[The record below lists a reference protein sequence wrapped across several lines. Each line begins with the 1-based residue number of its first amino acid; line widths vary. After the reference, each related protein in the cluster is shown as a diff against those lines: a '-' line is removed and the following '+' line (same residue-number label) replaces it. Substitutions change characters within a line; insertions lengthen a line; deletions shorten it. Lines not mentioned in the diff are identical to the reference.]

1 MRALFSRFTLEDLIM
16 IERAMGMHRRSF
28 VKRCVAGAAAACC
41 AGVRPEAT
49 RGAAG
54 GTASRGAQ
62 RLSLERLKQFEALG
76 YGMFISYDIQA
87 FYRGTIH
94 GTISAEKR
102 RIPASIYAPDKL
114 DVGQWIAVARDAG
127 MKYAVLTAKRHPG
140 FCLWPSKCTDYTVAK
155 SGNKTDV
162 VEKYVRACEKCGV
175 QPGLYYPSVDF
186 HHLGGRRAEDDWKY
200 VTSIHQTFMTD
211 QITELLSGYG
221 PIAEVWID
229 IPHVLG
235 RGYRTFLYEHMAKL
249 QPRAVILM
257 NGGFHDGTKISVNA
271 VWPTDLVSLE
281 RTLPAKSGY
290 SRWKTVEGR
299 EYYLP
304 GEFCDSIKPSWWWV
318 EGEKPREDRKVLE
331 QFQACR
337 AAGVNLL
344 LDAPPDNHGLVPQET
359 IDALMRLRRNARI

>member
-1 MRALFSRFTLEDLIM
+1 MGHTQLNRRGFLKGVGEVTG
-16 IERAMGMHRRSF
+16 AM
-28 VKRCVAGAAAACC
+28 AACC
-41 AGVRPEAT
+41 V
-49 RGAAG
+49 
-54 GTASRGAQ
+54 TASTGKGQAAEADNRRGSQ
-62 RLSLERLKQFEALG
+62 RLTVQRLKQFESLG

-94 GTISAEKR
+94 GKITEEKR
-102 RIPASIYAPDKL
+102 RIPASVYAPDKL

-140 FCLWPSKCTDYTVAK
+140 FCLWPSKLTDYTVAQ

-186 HHLGGRRAEDDWKY
+186 RHLGGRRPEDDWKY
-200 VTSIHQTFMTD
+200 TTSIHQTFMTD
-211 QITELLSGYG
+211 QITELLTGYG
-221 PIAEVWID
+221 PIAEIWID

-235 RGYRTFLYEHMAKL
+235 RGYRTFLYEQMARL
-249 QPRAVILM
+249 QPNAVILM
-257 NGGFHDGTKISVNA
+257 NGGFHDGSKVPTESI
-271 VWPTDLVSLE
+271 WPTDLVSLE
-281 RTLPAKSGY
+281 RTLPSKAGY
-290 SRWKTVEGR
+290 SPWKTVEGK

-318 EGEKPREDRKVLE
+318 EGEKPRDDAKVLA

-344 LDAPPDNHGLVPQET
+344 LDAPPDNHGLIPQET
-359 IDALMRLRRNARI
+359 VDALMRLRRNAGI

>member
-1 MRALFSRFTLEDLIM
+1 MLDPQSKLN
-16 IERAMGMHRRSF
+16 RRHF
-28 VKRCVAGAAAACC
+28 FQRGAAGAAAACC
-41 AGVRPEAT
+41 LTAGVNHT
-49 RGAAG
+49 SQAAV
-54 GTASRGAQ
+54 AEHRRGAQ
-62 RLSLERLKQFEALG
+62 RLSVERLQQFEALG

-94 GTISAEKR
+94 GKITEEKR
-102 RIPASIYAPDKL
+102 RIPASRYAPDRL

-140 FCLWPSKCTDYTVAK
+140 FCLWPSKLTDYTVAH

-186 HHLGGRRAEDDWKY
+186 RHLGGRRPEDDWRY
-200 VTSIHQTFMTD
+200 VTSIHQTFMTN
-211 QITELLSGYG
+211 QITELLTGYG
-221 PIAEVWID
+221 QIAEVWID

-235 RGYRTFLYEHMAKL
+235 RGYRTFLYEHIARL
-249 QPRAVILM
+249 QPNTVILM
-257 NGGFHDGTKISVNA
+257 NGGFHDGSKVPVDTI
-271 VWPTDLVSLE
+271 WPTDLVSLE
-281 RTLPAKSGY
+281 RTLPPKSGY
-290 SRWKTVEGR
+290 PRWKTVEGK

-318 EGEKPREDRKVLE
+318 EGERPRDDQKVLA

-344 LDAPPDNHGLVPQET
+344 LDAPPDNHGVIPQET
-359 IDALMRLRRNARI
+359 VAALMRLRRNAGI